1 MAHPAG
7 CFLPVPRP
15 LPLDHHCPWRE
26 EAEELKAEVGRIGG
40 ELDVLKGQLA
50 ALQRHV
56 FGKKTERLP
65 PVATELRADAAR
77 PESRAE
83 RDAAALEKRRERAA
97 RRAAECPT
105 REIRHAV
112 PAQKRRC
119 PACGSQELKALG
131 KGRTTE
137 VYEYLPARFERQV
150 HVQEVLSCKCGQ
162 GLVTAPAPARVVDR
176 GEYGPGFLAHVVTS
190 KCADAM
196 PLHRLAQRVERGG
209 VPMSRSTLT
218 DLFHLSAS
226 VLLPLSS
233 HLLQCIAASEVV
245 WADETP
251 LRVLDVKKTRLGYLW
266 TFLTQNERG
275 EWLIGYRFSMGR
287 ASKTPKQVLGGTL
300 GALVVD
306 AYTGYNA
313 VTVPQGRVRVG
324 CWAHV
329 RRRFFDALATA
340 PEARQAMDL
349 ILELYRVEA
358 QARDADVVRTAA
370 HRELRQLRSAPVLE
384 QLHAWLEEQAPR
396 HPPKGPL
403 GQAISYALKQWE
415 ALSRFVSDARLP
427 LDNNRAEAAL
437 RKAALGRKNF
447 LFVGHEAA
455 GENLAGLYALVAT
468 CEANGVNP
476 EEYLAD
482 VLLRVQTHPNSRIG
496 ELLPHEWKRLRA
508 ADSS

>member
-1 MAHPAG
+1 M
-7 CFLPVPRP
+7 PRV
-15 LPLDHHCPWRE
+15 LPLDHQCAWRE
-26 EAEELKAEVGRIGG
+26 EAEELKAEVGRISG
-40 ELDVLKGQLA
+40 ELDALKSQLT

-56 FGKKTERLP
+56 FGKRTERLP
-65 PVATELRADAAR
+65 PVASELRGEATSAEEKAA
-77 PESRAE
+77 
-83 RDAAALEKRRERAA
+83 RDAAAQKKRRERAA
-97 RRAAECPT
+97 RKATECPT
-105 REIRHAV
+105 REIWHVV
-112 PAQKRRC
+112 PADARHC
-119 PACGSQELKALG
+119 PVCGSEELKPVG
-131 KGRTTE
+131 KGRTSE

-150 HVQEVLSCKCGQ
+150 HVREVLGCKCGQ
-162 GLVTAPAPARVVDR
+162 GWVTAPGPAKVVDR

-196 PLHRLAQRVERGG
+196 PLHRLALRVERGG

-226 VLLPLSS
+226 VLLPLWR
-233 HLLQCIAASEVV
+233 HLLQCVAASEVV

-251 LRVLDVKKTRLGYLW
+251 LRVLDVKKTKRGYLW
-266 TFLTQNERG
+266 TFLTQNANG
-275 EWLIGYRFSMGR
+275 DWLIGYRFSLGR
-287 ASKTPKQVLGGTL
+287 AGTTPQEVLGGTT

-313 VTVPQGRVRVG
+313 VTLPTGRVRVG
-324 CWAHV
+324 CWAHC
-329 RRRFFDALATA
+329 RRRFFEALATA
-340 PEARQAMDL
+340 PEAREALDF
-349 ILELYRVEA
+349 ILALYRVEA
-358 QARDADVVRTAA
+358 GVRETGVVRTAT
-370 HRELRQLRSAPVLE
+370 HRQLRQQHSAPVLE
-384 QLHAWLEEQAPR
+384 KLHAWLEEHAPR
-396 HPPKGPL
+396 HLPKGPM
-403 GQAISYALKQWE
+403 GQAISYALKQWD
-415 ALSRFVSDARLP
+415 ALSRFVSDERLP
-427 LDNNRAEAAL
+427 LDNNRSEAAL

-496 ELLPHEWKRLRA
+496 ELLPHEWKRRRA

>member
-1 MAHPAG
+1 M
-7 CFLPVPRP
+7 
-15 LPLDHHCPWRE
+15 
-26 EAEELKAEVGRIGG
+26 GRIGG
-40 ELDVLKGQLA
+40 ELDALKGQMA

-56 FGKKTERLP
+56 FGKKTERMP
-65 PVATELRADAAR
+65 TVAAELRGEEASK
-77 PESRAE
+77 ESKAE
-83 RDAAALEKRRERAA
+83 RDEAAKKKRRERAA
-97 RRAAECPT
+97 RKAQQAPT

-112 PAQKRRC
+112 PPEARHC
-119 PACGSQELKALG
+119 PACGSEELKPLG
-131 KGRTTE
+131 PGRTTE

-150 HVQEVLSCKCGQ
+150 HVQQVLACACGQ
-162 GLVTAPAPARVVDR
+162 GVVTAPAPAKVVDK

-196 PLHRLAQRVERGG
+196 PLHRLAQRIERGG
-209 VPMSRSTLT
+209 VPMGRSTLT

-226 VLLPLSS
+226 VLLPLSR
-233 HLLQCIAASEVV
+233 HLLQCIASSEVV

-266 TFLTQNERG
+266 TFLTHNPKG

-287 ASKTPKQVLGGTL
+287 AGTTPKAVLGGTT

-313 VTVPQGRVRVG
+313 VTLPDGRTRVG

-340 PEARQAMDL
+340 PEAREAMDF
-349 ILELYRVEA
+349 ILALYRVEA
-358 QARDADVVRTAA
+358 QAREADVVRTAA
-370 HRELRQLRSAPVLE
+370 HRALREQHSAPVLK
-384 QLHAWLEEQAPR
+384 QLRTWLEQQAPR

-403 GQAISYALKQWE
+403 GGAISYALKQWD
-415 ALSRFVSDARLP
+415 ALSRFISDERLP
-427 LDNNRAEAAL
+427 LDNNRAEGAL

-468 CEANGVNP
+468 CEANDVNP

-482 VLLRVQTHPNSRIG
+482 VLLRVQTHPHACIG

-508 ADSS
+508 SDSS